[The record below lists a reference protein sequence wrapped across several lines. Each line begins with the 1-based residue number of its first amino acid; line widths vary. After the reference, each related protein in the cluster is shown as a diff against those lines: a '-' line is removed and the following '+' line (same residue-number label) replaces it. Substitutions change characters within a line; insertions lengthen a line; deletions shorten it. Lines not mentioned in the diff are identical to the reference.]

1 MFSCHQPV
9 GAPSEDEEIRRM
21 LVELRLLEGSARTL
35 ESRLAVVDTALSE
48 ILIASSTLEGIG
60 NKPKGTGA
68 LVPVGAGSF
77 IRVELADSEKIVM
90 GVGAGVSLEKSVND
104 SVESLKSRQ
113 GDLEKLR
120 ISLQQ
125 QLSQIASRI
134 EDERRTLSD
143 LVKKRGG
150 ETVEVV

>member
-1 MFSCHQPV
+1 M
-9 GAPSEDEEIRRM
+9 AKEDDEIRRM
-21 LVELRLLEGSARTL
+21 LVELRLLEGSARTIQ
-35 ESRLAVVDTALSE
+35 SRLEVVDTALSE
-48 ILIASSTLEGIG
+48 ILIANSTLEGIK
-60 NKPKGTGA
+60 NKPKGTEA

-104 SVESLKSRQ
+104 SIESLKNRQ
-113 GDLEKLR
+113 DDLEKLR
-120 ISLQQ
+120 MSLQQ

-134 EDERRTLSD
+134 EDERTTLSD
-143 LVKKRGG
+143 LVKTRGG

>member
-1 MFSCHQPV
+1 M
-9 GAPSEDEEIRRM
+9 ANEDEEIRRM

-35 ESRLAVVDTALSE
+35 QSRLEVVDTALSE
-48 ILIASSTLEGIG
+48 ILIASSTLEGIK
-60 NKPKGTGA
+60 NKPKGTEA

-104 SVESLKSRQ
+104 SVESLKNRQ
-113 GDLEKLR
+113 DDLERLR
-120 ISLQQ
+120 TSLQE

>member
-1 MFSCHQPV
+1 MSK
-9 GAPSEDEEIRRM
+9 EDEEIRRM

-35 ESRLAVVDTALSE
+35 QSRLEVVDTAWSE
-48 ILIASSTLEGIG
+48 ILIASSTLEGIK
-60 NKPKGTGA
+60 NKPKGTEA

-104 SVESLKSRQ
+104 SIESLKNRQ
-113 GDLEKLR
+113 DDLEKLR
-120 ISLQQ
+120 TSLQQ

>member
-1 MFSCHQPV
+1 MSKE
-9 GAPSEDEEIRRM
+9 EDEIRQL
-21 LVELRLLEGSARTL
+21 LVELRLLEGSARTIQ
-35 ESRLAVVDTALSE
+35 SRLDVVNAALSE
-48 ILIASSTLEGIG
+48 IMISNSTLEGIK
-60 NKPKGTGA
+60 NKPKGTEA

-104 SVESLKSRQ
+104 SIESLKNRQ
-113 GDLEKLR
+113 GDFEKLR

-125 QLSQIASRI
+125 QLTQIASRI
-134 EDERRTLSD
+134 EDERRRLSD

>member
-1 MFSCHQPV
+1 M
-9 GAPSEDEEIRRM
+9 ANEDEEIRRM

-35 ESRLAVVDTALSE
+35 ESRLAVVDSALGE
-48 ILIASSTLEGIG
+48 ILIASSTLEGIR
-60 NKPKGTGA
+60 NKPKGTKA

-104 SVESLKSRQ
+104 SIESLKNRQ
-113 GDLEKLR
+113 DDLENLR
-120 ISLQQ
+120 TSLQQ
-125 QLSQIASRI
+125 QLSQIASTI